1 MSDDFGTEQPAS
13 SPAGDSPARASHVV
27 DASKLLAI
35 TRNRHGRS
43 IRRVSLSPLFEQ
55 GSSRIGG
62 FEDIIKNTVEFIK
75 ANFADEL
82 SDLKYEIYDS
92 PSYRPGVKKVRR
104 WAVKSDQMTVVI
116 YRLPIERFGQHR
128 RKTLFEIRMSIEYQV
143 FSAAAELIGREP
155 AFFLGEH

>member
-1 MSDDFGTEQPAS
+1 MKIKAVSCERGQ
-13 SPAGDSPARASHVV
+13 ARH
-27 DASKLLAI
+27 I
-35 TRNRHGRS
+35 
-43 IRRVSLSPLFEQ
+43 SLSPLFSQ
-55 GSSRIGG
+55 SSSRVGS
-62 FEDIIKNTVEFIK
+62 FEDIVKNTVEFIK

-82 SDLKYEIYDS
+82 GDLNYEIYDS
-92 PSYRPGVKKVRR
+92 PSYRPDVKKVRR

-155 AFFLGEH
+155 AFFLGEN